1 MIHRA
6 QTSFEQGKRRR
17 GCSRCDELADKS
29 EEAACERSQQVKT
42 LRFNALTSKHCSAIS
57 IGQHEA
63 LNQRSL
69 LRKERCCGVPRAA
82 FVATRTLF
90 KAQRC
95 PPTLSKALVNF
106 YKMRAS
112 SAGNALTSYEHSS
125 AHFST
130 VVATSSF
137 SILFDLSCDA
147 DVPEAEQDCDLE
159 VSLTTD
165 AAIAGSGGGF
175 YFEFSEPSG
184 SAKEDTAGAVTNE
197 KSCTEYQTLRD
208 SVSPTIAAN
217 VRGFWEQCA

>member
-112 SAGNALTSYEHSS
+112 SAGALS
-125 AHFST
+125 
-130 VVATSSF
+130 
-137 SILFDLSCDA
+137 
-147 DVPEAEQDCDLE
+147 
-159 VSLTTD
+159 
-165 AAIAGSGGGF
+165 
-175 YFEFSEPSG
+175 
-184 SAKEDTAGAVTNE
+184 
-197 KSCTEYQTLRD
+197 
-208 SVSPTIAAN
+208 
-217 VRGFWEQCA
+217 